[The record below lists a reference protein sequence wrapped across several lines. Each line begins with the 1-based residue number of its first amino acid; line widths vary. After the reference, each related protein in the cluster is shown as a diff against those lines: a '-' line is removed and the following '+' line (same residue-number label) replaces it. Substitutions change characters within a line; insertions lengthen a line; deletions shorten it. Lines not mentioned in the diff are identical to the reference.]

1 MLSAEKN
8 ALLTEVGPGTPMGAL
23 MREHWLPCYASA
35 DLVADDRPAQ
45 VRLLGEDLLLWRDT
59 DGRVGLVDPVCP
71 HRGAPLLYGRN
82 EQCGL
87 RCVYHGWKFDVD
99 GSCLEMPTEPPDSR
113 FLAKIRLGHHP
124 CVERG
129 GVIWAYLGSAPEPP
143 ALPELEWNLVP
154 AAQCHVSIRVQD
166 CNWLQALEG
175 EVDSAHAPILH
186 GRVDGGGSV
195 ADMLASADLQP
206 SFDVLRQDFGV
217 SVASSRRGGEG
228 HLYWRV
234 NQFLQPFYTLVPP
247 QGRYPELSGHAWVP
261 IDDHHTLCLMF
272 SYHPDRPLPA
282 RTVELYEQ
290 GYKGRET
297 GHASVHARDP
307 HARGPYARYRTRF
320 SRDNEFGFDYDA
332 QVSTYFSGLPGLWVQ
347 DAACQSGA
355 QPILD
360 RSREHLS
367 ASDVGIVG
375 VRRSLLDAVA
385 AHGADGTL
393 PAPATDPA
401 ASMIRAV
408 SLLLKDDESWFEA
421 AEDPMGA
428 RLGAGFGYEVP

>member
-1 MLSAEKN
+1 MLSAEN
-8 ALLTEVGPGTPMGAL
+8 NVLLTEVGPGTPMGAL

-35 DLVADDRPAQ
+35 DLVADDRPAP
-45 VRLLGEDLLLWRDT
+45 VRLLGEDLLLWRDSE
-59 DGRVGLVDPVCP
+59 GRAALVDPVCP

-82 EQCGL
+82 EQGGL
-87 RCVYHGWKFDVD
+87 RCVYHGWKFDVR
-99 GSCLEMPTEPPDSR
+99 GRCLEMPTEPPDSR
-113 FLAKIRLGHHP
+113 FLSKVRLHQHR

-129 GVIWAYLGSAPEPP
+129 GVIWAYLGEAEEPP
-143 ALPELEWNLVP
+143 PLPDLEWNLVP

-186 GRVDGGGSV
+186 GRVDGQGSV
-195 ADMLASADLQP
+195 SDMLASTDLQP
-206 SFDVLRQDFGV
+206 SFDVLRQRFGV
-217 SVASSRRGGEG
+217 SVASSRRAEEG

-234 NQFLQPFYTLVPP
+234 NQFLLPFYTFVPP

-261 IDDHHTLCLMF
+261 IDDHHTLCVMF
-272 SYHPDRPLPA
+272 SYHPDTPLPA

-290 GYKGRET
+290 GYQGRET
-297 GHASVHARDP
+297 GHASVNARDP
-307 HARGPYARYRTRF
+307 QARGAYARYRTRY
-320 SRDNEFGFDYDA
+320 SRDNEFEFDYGS

-355 QPILD
+355 GPVLD

-367 ASDVGIVG
+367 SSDAGIAI
-375 VRRSLLDAVA
+375 VRRSLLDAVN
-385 AHGADGTL
+385 AHRDGGGRPVT
-393 PAPATDPA
+393 ATEPEL
-401 ASMIRAV
+401 SMVRAV
-408 SLLLKDDESWFEA
+408 SLVLKRDESWFEA
-421 AEDPMGA
+421 AEAPMRA